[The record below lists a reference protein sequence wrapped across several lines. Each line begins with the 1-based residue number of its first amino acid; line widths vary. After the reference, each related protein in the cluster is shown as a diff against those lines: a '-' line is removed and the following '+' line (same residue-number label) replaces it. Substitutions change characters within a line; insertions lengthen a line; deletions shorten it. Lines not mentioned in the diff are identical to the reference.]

1 MKEYKKKID
10 DAVEKAGDNF
20 KKMKEQQQDDNPPA
34 KKLKKAVESGKNEAK
49 NEKDRED
56 GWKDLDREKDKGDD
70 VDKVEPNEDEEQDH
84 YNGQYIGKNND
95 DEAHSDLEWI
105 PEDGRF
111 LKPNEKFQFQKA
123 YIMKKHQ
130 NDNEVQE

>member
-20 KKMKEQQQDDNPPA
+20 KKMKEQQQYDNPPA

-56 GWKDLDREKDKGDD
+56 GWKDLDREKEILVNITVYSKFAPEAQLKR
-70 VDKVEPNEDEEQDH
+70 VDGISK
-84 YNGQYIGKNND
+84 
-95 DEAHSDLEWI
+95 SL
-105 PEDGRF
+105 
-111 LKPNEKFQFQKA
+111 L
-123 YIMKKHQ
+123 
-130 NDNEVQE
+130 